1 MGVLATYV
9 RKQLPMTR
17 VLLALLPIALSSI
30 YFFGWRVLL
39 LLAVVNAT
47 AFAAEYSFTRRWKQ
61 PASAA
66 VFVSASLF
74 TLSLPPM
81 LPVWMA
87 VLGIVF
93 GIVFGKMVFGGFGK
107 NVFNPAL
114 TGRAFIYISFGR
126 QMTGEWYEPL
136 RGALGGFTAYTVDA
150 VTQATPGM
158 LLKSGESMPLAQ
170 LFFGN
175 TAGVLGGSSAIL
187 VLVGGI
193 YLVWTKAAS
202 YRIVVGCLSGYLLMQ
217 TLLWAT
223 GHAGVASPHRAL
235 LAGSILFGTFFYAT
249 DPVSGP
255 NTQPGRWIYG
265 AFIGAMSAVIT
276 VFSAWPAG
284 TMFAIL
290 LANMFTPIMDHA
302 IKAMQA
308 KKKQ

>member
-1 MGVLATYV
+1 
-9 RKQLPMTR
+9 MTR

-30 YFFGWRVLL
+30 YFFGWRAVL
-39 LLAVVNAT
+39 LLAVVNAV
-47 AFAAEYSFTRRWKQ
+47 AFAAEYAFTRRWKQ

-66 VFVSASLF
+66 VFVSASLY
-74 TLSLPPM
+74 TLSLPP
-81 LPVWMA
+81 LFPVWMA

-126 QMTGEWYEPL
+126 QMTGEWYEPV
-136 RGALGGFTAYTVDA
+136 RGALGGFASYTVDA

-158 LLKSGESMPLAQ
+158 LLKAGEAVPLSQ

-175 TAGVLGGSSAIL
+175 TAGVLGGTSAVL
-187 VLVGGI
+187 VLAGGI
-193 YLVWTKAAS
+193 YLLWTKAAN
-202 YRIVVGCLSGYLLMQ
+202 YRIVIGCLAGYLVVQ
-217 TLLWAT
+217 TILWA
-223 GHAGVASPHRAL
+223 AGYAGDASPIKAL
-235 LAGSILFGTFFYAT
+235 MAGSILFGIFFYAT

-255 NTQPGRWIYG
+255 NTQTGRWIYG
-265 AFIGAMSAVIT
+265 VFIGAMSAVIT

-290 LANMFTPIMDHA
+290 LANMFAPIMDHA
-302 IKAMQA
+302 IKAVQSG
-308 KKKQ
+308 KR